1 MDRRSVLKLGLGGLA
16 FGAAGAP
23 AAFGQA
29 KMVLKATD
37 VHPLGYPTVEA
48 VVRMGKKL
56 EAATNGRLSIQ
67 MYPSMQLGGEK
78 EMIEQAQ
85 VGALQIARISVGPM
99 GPLVPEL
106 NVFNLPFVF
115 RDAAHAEK
123 VIDGPIGDEMLKKLS
138 DHPTAGLIGLCWMN
152 GGTRNVYNSKHP
164 IKTVEDLKG
173 LKIRM
178 MGNPVFVDTMNSLG
192 GNGVAMG
199 FDQLVNA
206 MQTGVVDGAENNE
219 PSYESGQH
227 YRYAK
232 FYSRTGHLIIPELLV
247 FSKKTWETPVQ
258 GRPGAD
264 HEGRQGS
271 AAGAAQ
277 ALVRARG
284 GVDRDAEEGRR
295 RDQRRRRQE
304 AVPGGREA
312 GVGQVRRPARRAH
325 PAHPGREVTLNDMPM
340 RRRPVSVR
348 RPAGFPCRPGGLGMK
363 AQYIQRDGCHSSRLP
378 VRRGRLSRHHHA
390 HHPLR
395 RVLPLRAQQR
405 RIVAGADG
413 QCC

>member
-1 MDRRSVLKLGLGGLA
+1 MDRRSVVKLGLAGLA
-16 FGAAGAP
+16 MGAVRVP
-23 AAFGQA
+23 AAFAQA
-29 KMVLKATD
+29 KLVLKATD

-106 NVFNLPFVF
+106 NVFNLPFMF
-115 RDAAHAEK
+115 RDNAHMEK

-232 FYSRTGHLIIPELLV
+232 YYSRTGHLIIPGAPGVLEEDLGR
-247 FSKKTWETPVQ
+247 PVQ

-264 HEGRQGS
+264 HEVRQGG

-277 ALVRARG
+277 ALVRDAR
-284 GVDRDAEEGRR
+284 RSRSTKHERGRR
-295 RDQRRRRQE
+295 RDQRGRRQE
-304 AVPGGREA
+304 AVPGGRA
-312 GVGQVRRPARRAH
+312 SRCGTSTAPSTPR
-325 PAHPGREVTLNDMPM
+325 
-340 RRRPVSVR
+340 
-348 RPAGFPCRPGGLGMK
+348 
-363 AQYIQRDGCHSSRLP
+363 SSSA
-378 VRRGRLSRHHHA
+378 SRT
-390 HHPLR
+390 
-395 RVLPLRAQQR
+395 
-405 RIVAGADG
+405 
-413 QCC
+413 